1 VLLDLQQQRLERGIG
16 AELTATAN
24 IIKRSGVFD
33 EVDSKYGIPEEE
45 REKLEAS
52 GGANT
57 APEGGGMGGMGGGGA
72 IPPPPAGGE
81 AGGEGPL
88 SESTKKKR
96 NLSEILDEDPIDF
109 SNVVDMKKAQDS
121 IYEMEQ
127 KLKDILND

>member
-1 VLLDLQQQRLERGIG
+1 M
-16 AELTATAN
+16 
-24 IIKRSGVFD
+24 FD

-52 GGANT
+52 GALNAN
-57 APEGGGMGGMGGGGA
+57 PEGGGMGGLGGGGSVP
-72 IPPPPAGGE
+72 PPPPAGGAE
-81 AGGEGPL
+81 GGEGPL
-88 SESTKKKR
+88 SESVKKKK

-109 SNVVDMKKAQDS
+109 SNLIDMKKAQDS